1 MKEIILASAS
11 PRRREICELLGL
23 RFTMLPAQSELPA
36 DPALSVED
44 AIVQVA
50 KGKAEEIAALHP
62 DTAVLGADTAVVLDG
77 EVLGKPK
84 DENDAKRMLRAL
96 SGRTHRVITGV
107 WLCDGAQSGGFADA
121 AEVTFLP
128 LADEEIDEYV
138 ATGEPLD
145 KAGGYGIQGYGAR
158 FIEKLNGDF
167 YTVMGLPS
175 GRLYR
180 FLRGRLR

>member
-1 MKEIILASAS
+1 MKDIILASAS

-23 RFTMLPAQSELPA
+23 TFTVLPAQTELSP

-50 KGKAEEIAALHP
+50 RGKAEEIAALHP
-62 DTAVLGADTAVVLDG
+62 AQAVLGADTAVVLDG
-77 EVLGKPK
+77 TVLGKPA
-84 DENDAKRMLRAL
+84 DRDDAKRMLRAL
-96 SGRTHRVITGV
+96 SGRTHRVVTGV
-107 WLCDGAQSGGFADA
+107 WLCDGGQGDGFADV

-128 LADEEIDEYV
+128 LTDDEIDGYV

-145 KAGGYGIQGYGAR
+145 KAGAYGIQGYGAR

-180 FLRGRLR
+180 FLKEQL